1 MELTQFIK
9 ENQINN
15 FESLKIILE
24 SSPYNLKIKE
34 DESYPNLFLI
44 HTNQNSDFKLKIVN
58 ECNGIILEKDTLKVV
73 CYTFDKC
80 IDQDNIPEN
89 INTEDLYFEYSL
101 ESTLIRAFYY
111 NDEWILSTKKC
122 INARKAKWL
131 SSKNFVEL
139 FFDYIDIHN
148 YDIFQKLNTSYCYSF
163 LITHPENN
171 IVVQYFEPCVYHI
184 STRDMITMK
193 EIDENIGL
201 NKLLRIKINQ
211 DNLNS
216 MISQISIDNNLNYE
230 GILFIDSNYN
240 RWKVKSPLFSYVRSL
255 WGNSNNRFFRYLE
268 LRKDSNLLKEYVKYY
283 PQDKDV
289 FMNYENKVI
298 HIANNLLKYYT
309 EKHIK
314 KMKEKVPYYFAKII
328 YELHGEYLKS
338 RVITDYNKVM
348 LKLLSLDAKKLCY
361 MFNQHEKYE
370 IELNNI
376 MDESNNNEISTL

>member
-1 MELTQFIK
+1 M
-9 ENQINN
+9 N
-15 FESLKIILE
+15 
-24 SSPYNLKIKE
+24 
-34 DESYPNLFLI
+34 
-44 HTNQNSDFKLKIVN
+44 
-58 ECNGIILEKDTLKVV
+58 
-73 CYTFDKC
+73 
-80 IDQDNIPEN
+80 
-89 INTEDLYFEYSL
+89 
-101 ESTLIRAFYY
+101 
-111 NDEWILSTKKC
+111 
-122 INARKAKWL
+122 
-131 SSKNFVEL
+131 
-139 FFDYIDIHN
+139 
-148 YDIFQKLNTSYCYSF
+148 
-163 LITHPENN
+163 
-171 IVVQYFEPCVYHI
+171 
-184 STRDMITMK
+184 TMK

>member
-34 DESYPNLFLI
+34 DEYYPNLFLI

-58 ECNGIILEKDTLKVV
+58 ECNGIILEKNTLKIV

-89 INTEDLYFEYSL
+89 INMEDLYFEYSL

-111 NDEWILSTKKC
+111 NDEWVLSTKKC
-122 INARKAKWL
+122 INARRAKWL

-139 FFDYIDIHN
+139 FFDYIDIQN

-171 IVVQYFEPCVYHI
+171 IVVQYLEPCIYHI
-184 STRDMITMK
+184 STRDMNTMK

-201 NKLLRIKINQ
+201 NKLIRIKINQ
-211 DNLNS
+211 DNLNL

-298 HIANNLLKYYT
+298 HLANNLLKYYT
-309 EKHIK
+309 DKHIK

-370 IELNNI
+370 IELNNM
-376 MDESNNNEISTL
+376 MDETDNNEISTL

>member
-1 MELTQFIK
+1 MELTQFIE

-24 SSPYNLKIKE
+24 TSPYNLKIKE
-34 DESYPNLFLI
+34 DEYYPNLFLI

-58 ECNGIILEKDTLKVV
+58 ECNGIILEKDTLKIV

-80 IDQDNIPEN
+80 IDQENIPEN

-122 INARKAKWL
+122 INARRAKWL

-139 FFDYIDIHN
+139 FFEYIDIQN
-148 YDIFQKLNTSYCYSF
+148 YDIFQKLNTSCCYSF

-201 NKLLRIKINQ
+201 NKLLRIKMNQ

-216 MISQISIDNNLNYE
+216 MISQISMDNNLNYE

-283 PQDKDV
+283 PQDKDI

-298 HIANNLLKYYT
+298 HLANNLLIYYT
-309 EKHIK
+309 DKHIK
-314 KMKEKVPYYFAKII
+314 KMKEKVPYYFVKMI

-370 IELNNI
+370 VELNNM
-376 MDESNNNEISTL
+376 MDESDNNEMLTS